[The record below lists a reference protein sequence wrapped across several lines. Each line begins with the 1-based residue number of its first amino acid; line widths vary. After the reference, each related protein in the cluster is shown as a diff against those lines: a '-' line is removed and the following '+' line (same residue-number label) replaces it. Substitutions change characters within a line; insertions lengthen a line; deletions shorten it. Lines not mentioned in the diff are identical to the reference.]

1 MDRKKKFYFGKL
13 YFLTFWGILFW
24 SDLYIKKKA
33 DCISPI
39 TQSSTQMFTFEIGV
53 NLDKVEQ
60 HICSDDGEIHTQ
72 VLEDVFFYEVFEK
85 VSLKDMPGI
94 IEDYCERHGVGTN
107 GNAYFVWDDEKWID
121 WRMKHRSSEGL
132 VAFFKKIISTKRV
145 LRVGLAK
152 RVDLVGTEPNM
163 ASVF

>member
-1 MDRKKKFYFGKL
+1 
-13 YFLTFWGILFW
+13 
-24 SDLYIKKKA
+24 
-33 DCISPI
+33 
-39 TQSSTQMFTFEIGV
+39 
-53 NLDKVEQ
+53 
-60 HICSDDGEIHTQ
+60 

-94 IEDYCERHGVGTN
+94 IEDYCERYGVGTS
-107 GNAYFVWDDEKWID
+107 GNAFFVWDDEKWID

-132 VAFFKKIISTKRV
+132 VAFFKKIISSKRV